1 MKLYSTNNRETTY
14 TLEEAVLQGIAP
26 DGGLFMPTEI
36 PQLPDAFYRNL
47 RNLAFQDVCYQVSG
61 PLLSDSIP
69 DGALRKIID
78 EAITFPAPLI
88 QLEAHTHVLELW
100 HGPSLAFKD
109 FGAQFMARMMAYF
122 NRNADQNLH
131 ILVATSGDTGGAV
144 AAGFHR
150 VPGIKVIIVFPKDKV
165 SHLQE
170 KQLTTFGDNVQA
182 IEIAGT
188 FDDCQSLVKKAFNDN
203 QLQSHLRLTSANS
216 INIARLIPQM
226 FYFFEAVRQLPENP
240 GNIAM
245 SVPSGNFG
253 NLTAGLFARKM
264 GLPVTHFIAAT
275 NINDVIPQYLH
286 TGAFHPRPSK
296 ETLSNAMDVGN
307 PSNFT
312 RILELYGSTWNKIKS
327 EISGFSFTDLQTLD
341 AIREI
346 YQHYHYIIDPHGAI
360 GYLGLKKFQKDHQN
374 YTGIFLET
382 AHPSKFKSTIDQAL
396 NTDLPLHPSL
406 QAISEKPSS
415 KLSLSKNYSDLF
427 TFLVQSYTT

>member
-1 MKLYSTNNRETTY
+1 VKLYSTTNRETTY
-14 TLEEAVLQGIAP
+14 TLEQAVLQGIAP

-36 PQLPDAFYRNL
+36 PYMPDSFFDNL
-47 RNLAFQDVCYQVSG
+47 HNQTFQDICYQVSTQ
-61 PLLSDSIP
+61 LLIDSIP
-69 DGALRKIID
+69 EEALHKIID
-78 EAITFPAPLI
+78 DAITFPAPLI
-88 QLEAHTHVLELW
+88 QLEEHIHVLELW

-109 FGAQFMARMMAYF
+109 FGAQFMARVMAYF

-144 AAGFHR
+144 AAGFYQ
-150 VPGIKVIIVFPKDKV
+150 VPGIEVIILFPKGKV
-165 SHLQE
+165 SHVQE

-188 FDDCQSLVKKAFNDN
+188 FDDCQTLVKTAFNDP
-203 QLQSHLRLTSANS
+203 QLKSHLRLTSANS

-226 FYFFEAVRQLPENP
+226 FYYFEAVRQLPENH
-240 GNIAM
+240 GNIAI

-264 GLPVTHFIAAT
+264 GLPVTKFIAAT
-275 NINDVIPQYLH
+275 NINDVVPQYLH
-286 TGAFHPRPSK
+286 TGVFHPRPSK
-296 ETLSNAMDVGN
+296 GTLSNAMDVGN

-312 RILELYGSTWNKIKS
+312 RILELYSSTWNKIQS
-327 EISGFSFTDLQTLD
+327 EISGFSFTDPQTLD

-346 YQHYHYIIDPHGAI
+346 FKHYHYIIDPHGAI
-360 GYLGLKKFQKDHQN
+360 GYLGLRHFLKNHHH

-396 NTDLPLHPSL
+396 NIDLPLHPSL
-406 QAISEKPSS
+406 QAIYEKPSS
-415 KLSLSKNYSDLF
+415 KLSLSKNYQDLF
-427 TFLVQSYTT
+427 TFLIQTYAV